1 MADPISYL
9 RLLEEGEQ
17 IDYLLKSPDVTDEE
31 KEELEYIWNSLKSRK
46 ESKFDA
52 IIGVIKE
59 CDKYMDQLET
69 EMKEIKN
76 NYEHWKKKR
85 SNVINIIKM
94 AYEKQLISSKPT
106 GTKYQAT
113 IRPTK
118 TKLIDNFDKWTRNE
132 KENFGLYKR
141 TVITR
146 AIDNSIINQKQE
158 ELPDKERIRKVL
170 TEHPKE
176 APATARLVQRVSL
189 VYGLRKRIKKGV

>member
-46 ESKFDA
+46 KSKFDA

-85 SNVINIIKM
+85 ANVINIIKM

-170 TEHPKE
+170 TDHPKE

>member
-85 SNVINIIKM
+85 ANVINIIKM

-170 TEHPKE
+170 TDHPKE
-176 APATARLVQRVSL
+176 APATARLIQRVSL

>member
-141 TVITR
+141 TIITR

-170 TEHPKE
+170 TNHPKE

>member
-17 IDYLLKSPDVTDEE
+17 IDYLLNLPDVTDEE
-31 KEELEYIWNSLKSRK
+31 KEELKYIWNSLKSRK

-52 IIGVIKE
+52 IVGVIKE
-59 CDKYMDQLET
+59 CDAIINKLER
-69 EMKEIKN
+69 EEKEIKN
-76 NYEHWKKKR
+76 SKEHWKKKR

-94 AYEKQLISSKPT
+94 AYEKRLISSKPT
-106 GTKYQAT
+106 GDKYQAT

-132 KENFGLYKR
+132 KEKYGLYKR
-141 TVITR
+141 TVVTR
-146 AIDNSIINQKQE
+146 VVDNSIVNQKQE
-158 ELPDKERIRKVL
+158 ELPDKERIRKIL
-170 TEHPKE
+170 ADYPKE
-176 APATARLVQRVSL
+176 APASARLVQRVSL

>member
-76 NYEHWKKKR
+76 NYDHWKKKR
-85 SNVINIIKM
+85 SNVINIIKCFN
-94 AYEKQLISSKPT
+94 INNSKS
-106 GTKYQAT
+106 Y
-113 IRPTK
+113 IYY
-118 TKLIDNFDKWTRNE
+118 L
-132 KENFGLYKR
+132 
-141 TVITR
+141 
-146 AIDNSIINQKQE
+146 SI
-158 ELPDKERIRKVL
+158 L
-170 TEHPKE
+170 
-176 APATARLVQRVSL
+176 
-189 VYGLRKRIKKGV
+189 

>member
-158 ELPDKERIRKVL
+158 ELPDKERIRTVL

>member
-85 SNVINIIKM
+85 ANVINIIKM
-94 AYEKQLISSKPT
+94 AYEKQLISSNPT
-106 GTKYQAT
+106 WTKNQAT

-170 TEHPKE
+170 TDHPKE
-176 APATARLVQRVSL
+176 APATARLIQRVSL

>member
-85 SNVINIIKM
+85 ANVINIIKM

-141 TVITR
+141 TIITR

>member
-85 SNVINIIKM
+85 ANVINIIKM

-158 ELPDKERIRKVL
+158 ELPDKERIRKVQA
-170 TEHPKE
+170 EHPKE

>member
-1 MADPISYL
+1 MADPVSYL

-17 IDYLLKSPDVTDEE
+17 IDYLLKSPDLNDDE
-31 KEELEYIWNSLKSRK
+31 KEELQHIWAALKSRK

-59 CDKYMDQLET
+59 CDRYMDQLET

-85 SNVINIIKM
+85 ANVINIIKM

-106 GTKYQAT
+106 GNKYQAT

-132 KENFGLYKR
+132 KEKYGLYKR
-141 TVITR
+141 TVISR
-146 AIDNSIINQKQE
+146 AIDNSIVDQKQE
-158 ELPDKERIRKVL
+158 ELPDRERIRKVL
-170 TEHPKE
+170 SNHPKE
-176 APATARLVQRVSL
+176 APASSRLVRRVSL
-189 VYGLRKRIKKGV
+189 IYGLRKRIEKGV

>member
-17 IDYLLKSPDVTDEE
+17 IDYLIKSPDVTDEE

-85 SNVINIIKM
+85 ANVINIIKM

-170 TEHPKE
+170 TNHPKE

>member
-31 KEELEYIWNSLKSRK
+31 KEELKYIWNSLKSRK

-158 ELPDKERIRKVL
+158 ELPDKERIRKIL

>member
-85 SNVINIIKM
+85 ANVINIIKM

-158 ELPDKERIRKVL
+158 ELPDKERIRKIL

>member
-76 NYEHWKKKR
+76 NYDHWKKKR

>member
-1 MADPISYL
+1 MADPLSYL

-170 TEHPKE
+170 TDHPKE

>member
-17 IDYLLKSPDVTDEE
+17 IDYLLNSPDVTDEE
-31 KEELEYIWNSLKSRK
+31 KEELKHIWNSLKSRK

-52 IIGVIKE
+52 IVGVIKE
-59 CDKYMDQLET
+59 CDAIINKLER
-69 EMKEIKN
+69 EEKEIKN
-76 NYEHWKKKR
+76 SKEHWKKKR
-85 SNVINIIKM
+85 TNVINIIKM

-106 GTKYQAT
+106 GDKYQAT

-141 TVITR
+141 TITTR

-158 ELPDKERIRKVL
+158 ELPDRERIRKVL
-170 TEHPKE
+170 SNHPKE
-176 APATARLVQRVSL
+176 APAMARLVQRVSL

>member
-69 EMKEIKN
+69 EIKEIKN

-85 SNVINIIKM
+85 ANVINIIKM

-170 TEHPKE
+170 TDHPKE

>member
-85 SNVINIIKM
+85 ANVINIIKM

-118 TKLIDNFDKWTRNE
+118 TKLIYNFDKWTRNE

-170 TEHPKE
+170 TDHPKE
-176 APATARLVQRVSL
+176 APATARLIQRVSL

>member
-9 RLLEEGEQ
+9 RLLEEGQQ

-85 SNVINIIKM
+85 ANVINIIKM

>member
-1 MADPISYL
+1 MADPVSYL

-17 IDYLLKSPDVTDEE
+17 INYLLKSPELSDDE

-59 CDKYMDQLET
+59 CDRYMDQLET

-106 GTKYQAT
+106 GNKYQAT

-118 TKLIDNFDKWTRNE
+118 TKLIDNFDKWTSNE
-132 KENFGLYKR
+132 KERFGLYKR
-141 TVITR
+141 TVISR
-146 AIDNSIINQKQE
+146 AVDNSIVDQKQE
-158 ELPDKERIRKVL
+158 ELPDREQIRKIL
-170 TEHPKE
+170 SNHPKE
-176 APATARLVQRVSL
+176 APASSRLVRRVSL
-189 VYGLRKRIKKGV
+189 IYGLRKRNKKY

>member
-170 TEHPKE
+170 TDHPKE
-176 APATARLVQRVSL
+176 APATARLIQRVSL

>member
-85 SNVINIIKM
+85 ANVINIIKM

-170 TEHPKE
+170 TDHPKE

>member
-85 SNVINIIKM
+85 ANVINIIKM

>member
-17 IDYLLKSPDVTDEE
+17 IDSLLKSPDVTDEE
-31 KEELEYIWNSLKSRK
+31 KEELEYIWNSHKSRK

-85 SNVINIIKM
+85 ANVINIIKM

-118 TKLIDNFDKWTRNE
+118 TKLIDNFDKWTRHE

-141 TVITR
+141 TVNTR

-170 TEHPKE
+170 TDHPKE